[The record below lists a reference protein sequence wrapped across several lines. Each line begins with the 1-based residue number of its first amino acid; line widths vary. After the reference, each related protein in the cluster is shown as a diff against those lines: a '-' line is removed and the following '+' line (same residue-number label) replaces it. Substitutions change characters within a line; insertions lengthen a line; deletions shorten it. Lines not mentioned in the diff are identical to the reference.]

1 MELETLQT
9 FDQSDVKTK
18 KTKKLQ
24 KDKNFTKIQIEK
36 KKEIQRPIRGFNI
49 VMSGQFCTLVMFYF
63 VPQTSWLGL
72 IEAADNVRGE
82 LSNPER
88 EIKTK

>member
-49 VMSGQFCTLVMFYF
+49 VMSGQFRTL
-63 VPQTSWLGL
+63 
-72 IEAADNVRGE
+72 
-82 LSNPER
+82 
-88 EIKTK
+88 EIFFLQLL